1 MSGRLGL
8 ALVLT
13 SVFAQRG
20 QNFHR
25 HMDDPNSGLVVTYTT
40 RLGPLARL
48 LTPTAAVGDTVSI
61 EHSGWWGED
70 WDRQFDAHGDEPL
83 VFTVGQVNTLKG
95 LSMALLGMAVGE
107 EVEAVIPPALGFEH
121 PRTAKYMVFD
131 DARPKPVPDGADIL
145 YRIKLV
151 SIHNS
156 TLRELAASEHGARK
170 RRASIAISPAMLN
183 YAGALALLGAVG
195 YFLAGAVRGGKAPAK
210 RPKSGGKKSR

>member
-1 MSGRLGL
+1 M
-8 ALVLT
+8 
-13 SVFAQRG
+13 
-20 QNFHR
+20 
-25 HMDDPNSGLVVTYTT
+25 
-40 RLGPLARL
+40 
-48 LTPTAAVGDTVSI
+48 SI

-151 SIHNS
+151 AIHNS

-183 YAGALALLGAVG
+183 YAGALALLGAVA